1 MWAEGPQLLYL
12 VMFNFLPSLSCTVVG
27 LPRFVLKFGRGWG
40 YSYFLIFF
48 VHLEK

>member
-12 VMFNFLPSLSCTVVG
+12 VMFNFLPFLSCTGVG
-27 LPRFVLKFGRGWG
+27 LPRFVLWFGRGWE

>member
-1 MWAEGPQLLYL
+1 MWAKGPQLLYL
-12 VMFNFLPSLSCTVVG
+12 VTFIFLPSLSCTVVG
-27 LPRFVLKFGRGWG
+27 LPRFVLWFGRGWG